1 MEVVIMYNY
10 NELINR
16 YNQIDSSTS
25 QEEIKK
31 LMQDMEKFVSED
43 HPREEKVKFAGPL
56 GLLES
61 LGFLIDE

>member
-1 MEVVIMYNY
+1 
-10 NELINR
+10 
-16 YNQIDSSTS
+16 
-25 QEEIKK
+25 
-31 LMQDMEKFVSED
+31 MQDMEKFVSDD